1 MHQYSVHFELNPTR
15 RMRLNNFQTHSHS
28 NIERPVLA
36 TTITLH
42 KENKKY
48 KNREQQQYSIVRR
61 LLKNK
66 IQWADSALIEL
77 SSTGVAVAVQWST
90 KRFTTVKLKVRIPR
104 RAFFITPLKNLAL
117 LGGESVP
124 KLKAQVPKRRTIKV
138 LSGLNGLKKSGQMFC

>member
-1 MHQYSVHFELNPTR
+1 M
-15 RMRLNNFQTHSHS
+15 
-28 NIERPVLA
+28 
-36 TTITLH
+36 
-42 KENKKY
+42 
-48 KNREQQQYSIVRR
+48 
-61 LLKNK
+61 LKNK
-66 IQWADSALIEL
+66 IQWADSALIEM